1 MIFVKKG
8 ITSAYSKSSNPYVM
22 IRETIVS
29 KTLWR
34 KLFVDRVLL
43 IILLGRTIFQYLKI
57 TERKYLE
64 THLFRIFCTLFQN
77 ILHK

>member
-8 ITSAYSKSSNPYVM
+8 ITSAYSKSSNPSGFNAILQKSYVM

-34 KLFVDRVLL
+34 TLFVDRVLL

-57 TERKYLE
+57 TE
-64 THLFRIFCTLFQN
+64 T
-77 ILHK
+77 